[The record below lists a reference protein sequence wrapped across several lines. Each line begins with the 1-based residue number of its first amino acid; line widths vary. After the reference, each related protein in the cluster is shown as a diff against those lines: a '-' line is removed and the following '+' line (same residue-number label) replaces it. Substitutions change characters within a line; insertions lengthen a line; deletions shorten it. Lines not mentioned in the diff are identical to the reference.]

1 MTGSQGGPA
10 YDAYNYG
17 SLTTSSQVSGS
28 EYLPATPDTS
38 GSVHGYDLH
47 PGMSLP
53 NDPCGYVPQFQP
65 SLYPNMPD
73 ADLVMTDPMGMR
85 YGLDLSYLQ
94 DGIVEQNGPMQGYQ
108 GLQRGQSYG
117 Y

>member
-1 MTGSQGGPA
+1 MTGSQGGA
-10 YDAYNYG
+10 GYDPYNYG
-17 SLTTSSQVSGS
+17 SLTTSSQVSAN
-28 EYLPATPDTS
+28 EYLPSTPDTS

-47 PGMSLP
+47 PAMSLP
-53 NDPCGYVPQFQP
+53 NDPCGYVAQYQP

-73 ADLVMTDPMGMR
+73 AADLVMTDPMGMR
-85 YGLDLSYLQ
+85 YGLDLSYSE
-94 DGIVEQNGPMQGYQ
+94 DGSMQGYQ